1 MASPPPIELVRP
13 IDTSLQPTES
23 NANDPTTPHSA
34 TSSARHLHQDS
45 GIVKKLSAIQAIRKW
60 PWISVWQLALSS
72 GIILTG
78 FDLSI
83 VSNVASLPAFQVQYG
98 TIYGDKY
105 ILPALWLGVWN
116 ASIPIGAI
124 VGALAAGLL
133 QDVVGRRAAVAAAS
147 LLSAAC
153 VAAAFFS
160 DQAGVV
166 DAQRGVFLVAKTM
179 QGFATGM
186 MLCTVETWQSE
197 VLPPALRGP
206 GIALYPIFTL
216 LGQLVGAVVVQAV
229 LDVKYTV
236 NYRLA
241 LATQWPFTAL
251 PLIVSLLMPESPTWL
266 VRMGRLDGARKSLAR
281 LGSTRDD
288 GDVDAE
294 LQGLKRIIQ
303 LEREQ
308 SGNRKVG
315 YIECFKGT
323 DSRRSWIILFA
334 RVIPSFFGLPLFSTA
349 SYFLQVL
356 NVPPRLSLLFTLI
369 GVVIGLFS
377 NFVSFWTLTTF
388 GRRPLIIVSMAGA
401 AVMWASIG
409 IAGCFPSTLPA
420 VQWYVIVGM
429 MVTISLVGVA
439 AWPASHVV
447 AVEASSLRLR
457 SRSQGIAGVAANLVM
472 GVVSIFLPYIYNQDQ
487 GNGGARVGFLFA
499 FLCLVGTV
507 LSWLFIPEMKDRT
520 VEAVDSM
527 FELRLPARAFA
538 SWRREG
544 DEELEGREK
553 RPGTQERE
561 AQETTGKIVLPRRL
575 CEIRIGVV

>member
-1 MASPPPIELVRP
+1 MASPPPSEVVRP
-13 IDTSLQPTES
+13 IETFLQPTES
-23 NANDPTTPHSA
+23 DANDPTIPHSA
-34 TSSARHLHQDS
+34 TSSASHIHQDS
-45 GIVKKLSAIQAIRKW
+45 GTVKKLSAIQAIRKW
-60 PWISVWQLALSS
+60 PWISAWQLALSS

-83 VSNVASLPAFQVQYG
+83 VSNVASLPAFQVQFG
-98 TIYGDKY
+98 TLYGDKY
-105 ILPALWLGVWN
+105 ILPALWLGFWN

-160 DQAGVV
+160 DKAGVI
-166 DAQRGVFLVAKTM
+166 DAQRGVFLVAKTV
-179 QGFATGM
+179 QGFAAGM

-216 LGQLVGAVVVQAV
+216 LGQLVGAVVVQSV
-229 LDVKYTV
+229 LEVKYMV

-241 LATQWPFTAL
+241 LATQWPFTAI
-251 PLIVSLLMPESPTWL
+251 PLVVALLMPESPPWL
-266 VRMGRLDGARKSLAR
+266 VRMGRLDAARKSLTR

-288 GDVDAE
+288 GSIDAE
-294 LQGLKRIIQ
+294 LEGLKRIIE

-308 SGNRKVG
+308 SDNRKVG

-323 DSRRSWIILFA
+323 DNRRSWIILFA
-334 RVIPSFFGLPLFSTA
+334 RVIPTFFGLPLFSTA

-369 GVVIGLFS
+369 GVVIGLFA
-377 NFVSFWTLTTF
+377 NFASFWTLTTF
-388 GRRPLIIVSMAGA
+388 GRRPLITATMAFA

-409 IAGCFPSTLPA
+409 IAGCYPSTLPA
-420 VQWYVIVGM
+420 VQWYVIVAM
-429 MVTISLVGVA
+429 IITISVVGVA

-457 SRSQGIAGVAANLVM
+457 ARSQGIAGVAANLVM
-472 GVVSIFLPYIYNQDQ
+472 GVISIVLPYIYNQDQ

-520 VEAVDSM
+520 VEAVDAM
-527 FELRLPARAFA
+527 FELQLPARAFA
-538 SWRREG
+538 TWRRDG
-544 DEELEGREK
+544 DEERDDREK
-553 RPGTQERE
+553 TPGAEERE
-561 AQETTGKIVLPRRL
+561 AQETAGKM
-575 CEIRIGVV
+575 